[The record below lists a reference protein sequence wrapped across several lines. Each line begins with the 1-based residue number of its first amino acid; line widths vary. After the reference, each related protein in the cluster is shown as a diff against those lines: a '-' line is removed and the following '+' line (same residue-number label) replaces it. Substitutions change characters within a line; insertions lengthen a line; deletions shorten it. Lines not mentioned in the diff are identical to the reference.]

1 MNETMAKLIKKKS
14 SQLQK
19 QYSDQQ
25 IKFSDKSLE
34 QIKQQVQQDCYSE
47 YANWF
52 RLARAVVKEMEIM
65 RDDGE
70 DNEAIMLNEEINV
83 DDQLLNQIEKEQQ
96 FYQQQQQ
103 QQSSPE
109 KIQFTSSALSS
120 IYQKNKL
127 GYKISVDTVAR
138 SIALGLL
145 KMLGEQ
151 NPLFKGRSQQD
162 SHEALLSILDALHEV
177 STDKAAATGRSNLST
192 AQQTHNKQN
201 QHLAFNEAVRFY
213 PCFG

>member
-1 MNETMAKLIKKKS
+1 
-14 SQLQK
+14 
-19 QYSDQQ
+19 
-25 IKFSDKSLE
+25 
-34 QIKQQVQQDCYSE
+34 KQQVQQDCYTE

-70 DNEAIMLNEEINV
+70 DNEAIMLN
-83 DDQLLNQIEKEQQ
+83 
-96 FYQQQQQ
+96 
-103 QQSSPE
+103 
-109 KIQFTSSALSS
+109 
-120 IYQKNKL
+120 KNKL

-177 STDKAAATGRSNLST
+177 STDKGY
-192 AQQTHNKQN
+192 QI
-201 QHLAFNEAVRFY
+201 Y
-213 PCFG
+213 I